1 LNPAAAPRT
10 SSHGERTRAGG
21 FILRVH
27 EGRLEVLL
35 MRRFKPERG
44 EYFVV
49 PGGSVEDAERFEDA
63 AKRELEEET
72 GVQFTLERQL
82 YESVNP
88 LSGRVGHYF
97 VARWNSGE
105 PQLHHA
111 SPEARERQTAQNR
124 YAPTWVAAD
133 IVCELPLYPTVIR
146 ARLCRDLLEGLP
158 DELIRLEE
166 TD

>member
-1 LNPAAAPRT
+1 MNPSATPRA
-10 SSHGERTRAGG
+10 SSHGQRARAGG

-27 EGRLEVLL
+27 DGRLEVLL
-35 MRRFKPERG
+35 MRRFKSERG

-63 AKRELEEET
+63 ATRELEEET

-88 LSGRVGHYF
+88 RSGRVAHYF
-97 VARWNSGE
+97 VARWNGGE

-111 SPEARERQTAQNR
+111 SPEALERQSAQNR

-133 IVCELPLYPTVIR
+133 AVCE
-146 ARLCRDLLEGLP
+146 
-158 DELIRLEE
+158 
-166 TD
+166 